1 MGEDLKNS
9 SFSHPEQHRRQEMSR
24 KFINTARHIWG
35 KKDLPQDRAPW
46 VYEIQNEE
54 GKAQRIILKN
64 RTRQTIDA
72 LNRGPIFAASPVRLS
87 NSIMILRRDYGVEIE
102 THIFSANDGSGGVFG
117 IYELTSRVK
126 PIDRAP
132 SSKVAA

>member
-1 MGEDLKNS
+1 
-9 SFSHPEQHRRQEMSR
+9 MSR

-35 KKDLPQDRAPW
+35 KKDLPQDRVPW

-64 RTRQTIDA
+64 RNRQVLDA

-87 NSIMILRRDYGVEIE
+87 DIVMILRHSYGVEIE
-102 THIFSANDGSGGVFG
+102 THMFSANDGSGGVFG
-117 IYELTSRVK
+117 IYELISRVK

-132 SSKVAA
+132 ASKVAA

>member
-1 MGEDLKNS
+1 
-9 SFSHPEQHRRQEMSR
+9 MSK
-24 KFINTARHIWG
+24 KFINNARHIWG

-64 RTRQTIDA
+64 RNRQVLDA

-87 NSIMILRRDYGVEIE
+87 DIVMILRHSYGVEIE
-102 THIFSANDGSGGVFG
+102 THMFSANDGSGGVFG
-117 IYELTSRVK
+117 IYELISRVK

-132 SSKVAA
+132 ASKVAA

>member
-1 MGEDLKNS
+1 
-9 SFSHPEQHRRQEMSR
+9 MSR

-64 RTRQTIDA
+64 RNRQVLDA
-72 LNRGPIFAASPVRLS
+72 LNRAPIFAASPVRLS
-87 NSIMILRRDYGVEIE
+87 DIVMILRHSYGVEIE
-102 THIFSANDGSGGVFG
+102 THMFSANDGSGGVFG
-117 IYELTSRVK
+117 IYELISRVK

>member
-1 MGEDLKNS
+1 
-9 SFSHPEQHRRQEMSR
+9 MSR

-64 RTRQTIDA
+64 RNRQVLDA
-72 LNRGPIFAASPVRLS
+72 LNRAPIFAASPVRLS
-87 NSIMILRRDYGVEIE
+87 DIVMILRHSYGVEIE
-102 THIFSANDGSGGVFG
+102 THMFSANDGSGGVFG

-132 SSKVAA
+132 ASKVAA

>member
-1 MGEDLKNS
+1 
-9 SFSHPEQHRRQEMSR
+9 MSR

-46 VYEIQNEE
+46 VYEIHNEE

-102 THIFSANDGSGGVFG
+102 THIFSANDGSGGSYG

-132 SSKVAA
+132 ASKVAA